1 MRPVRAAAVVAR
13 AAKNPPTVAD
23 TKAKFME
30 AYDKPV
36 NPMYSTVVNE
46 LLVQQH
52 LWRYQKRYQYDP
64 VFAVGVCSIFD
75 QVLDDLS
82 EAEQEALFG
91 AYVNVRG
98 PRPPTPRP
106 RRARGARPPPRPP
119 LPDRLPHHPSPAQA
133 LDEDPKKYKADAKKM
148 EAWASA
154 LSSAD
159 GVSPDAAGD
168 EGQKALAEVAA
179 RISSGDF
186 YYTRFFAIGL
196 FRLLELS
203 GASTP
208 DALKATV
215 KAMGV
220 DSSAVTR
227 DLNQYKSVLSKLTT
241 AKEMMKE
248 FLEREKRKTAER
260 QAEKA
265 AKAEKEAAAPADE
278 AKAASA

>member
-1 MRPVRAAAVVAR
+1 VGTKMQGCTLRMNVAVARAQPVRSVRPVRAAAVVAR

-30 AYDKPV
+30 AYNKPV

-91 AYVNVRG
+91 AYVN
-98 PRPPTPRP
+98 
-106 RRARGARPPPRPP
+106 
-119 LPDRLPHHPSPAQA
+119 A